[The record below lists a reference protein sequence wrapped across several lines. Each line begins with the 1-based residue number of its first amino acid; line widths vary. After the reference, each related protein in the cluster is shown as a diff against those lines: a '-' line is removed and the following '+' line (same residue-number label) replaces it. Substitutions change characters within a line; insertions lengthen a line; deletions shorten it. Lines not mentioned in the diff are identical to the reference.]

1 MDERLGPRLCRRQR
15 PAGPQGRRGRRRHR
29 APAGRAGHRAG
40 QAGRGPGQPGQER
53 VPVQDEPR
61 ATDPPQRHPR
71 VRPAARAR
79 RPHLRAVRE
88 RPPHAARRPPPARA
102 DQRGARHLPHR
113 VRQPVAVAGAGRPA
127 RGRQGHRRPDPPSGR
142 RAPAHHPGPGP
153 ARPRPDGPGR
163 PPAAQ
168 AGAAQPGLQRGQVQ
182 PPRRH
187 HPGRLPGHAQRA
199 GGGRRPGHRA
209 RAVGRQDG
217 PAVQPLRP
225 PGGRGDP
232 GPGHRHGPGPV
243 QGADGGHGRRPDRRE
258 RRGQGDHL
266 HRRSWPAS
274 LGRVQGCRAAPETVR
289 PSARGSG
296 TAGSAPGPGPRR
308 GWTGRRGAGRGA
320 PGPARPGRPRG
331 RTS

>member
-1 MDERLGPRLCRRQR
+1 MDERPGPRLCRRQR

-79 RPHLRAVRE
+79 RPHLRAVR
-88 RPPHAARRPPPARA
+88 
-102 DQRGARHLPHR
+102 
-113 VRQPVAVAGAGRPA
+113 
-127 RGRQGHRRPDPPSGR
+127 GRQGHRRPDPPSGR

-187 HPGRLPGHAQRA
+187 HPGRLPGHARRA

-266 HRRSWPAS
+266 HRRSWPSWPAS